1 MHMHMHM
8 HMRMR
13 MRMRINTQSL
23 LRPSGPRAGGHML
36 HASPHLDA
44 LLEGDELELERVEA
58 AAVQLL
64 RRAALRR
71 RLAAATLMHGPDVE
85 L

>member
-1 MHMHMHM
+1 
-8 HMRMR
+8 
-13 MRMRINTQSL
+13 
-23 LRPSGPRAGGHML
+23 ML

-44 LLEGDELELERVEA
+44 LLKGDELELERVEA